1 MTSGEQ
7 TYIQHLIFW
16 TVTTSFPSYALHRL
30 IEMKIKAMCDCIL
43 RVKTNPIEMIHH
55 RYVRAEAIL
64 ALARWQCE
72 NAPNSVVQD
81 SNYVHNWKGERNV

>member
-1 MTSGEQ
+1 M
-7 TYIQHLIFW
+7 
-16 TVTTSFPSYALHRL
+16 SFPSYALHRL

-72 NAPNSVVQD
+72 NAPNSVEQD